1 MSSEFNVNTFCVYL
15 LKSFGPFV
23 DTAEN
28 FANSMNDASEYNIEI
43 LPDGDGNIKISIID
57 YREVVGDEQ
66 SDEIVATDS

>member
-57 YREVVGDEQ
+57 YREVPEDGRVNQ
-66 SDEIVATDS
+66 AVATDS

>member
-57 YREVVGDEQ
+57 YREVPEYERVNQ
-66 SDEIVATDS
+66 AVATDS

>member
-28 FANSMNDASEYNIEI
+28 FADAMNDASEYNIEI
-43 LPDGDGNIKISIID
+43 IPDGKGNIKISIID
-57 YREVVGDEQ
+57 YREVPEDERV
-66 SDEIVATDS
+66 DEAITADS

>member
-1 MSSEFNVNTFCVYL
+1 MSSEFNVNTFAVYL
-15 LKSFGPFV
+15 LKSFGPFL

-28 FANSMNDASEYNIEI
+28 FVAAMNDASEYNIEI
-43 LPDGDGNIKISIID
+43 LPDGEGNIKISIVD

>member
-57 YREVVGDEQ
+57 YREVPESERVNQ
-66 SDEIVATDS
+66 AIATDS

>member
-1 MSSEFNVNTFCVYL
+1 VSSEFNVNTFCVYL

-57 YREVVGDEQ
+57 YREVPEDERVNQ
-66 SDEIVATDS
+66 AVATDS

>member
-57 YREVVGDEQ
+57 YREVPEDERVNQ
-66 SDEIVATDS
+66 AVATDS